1 MRVVLSFISSWVNVH
16 VVLPL
21 QTPYCSFYLE
31 MKCFPLVMGNLS
43 SMWSSITR
51 IRRMCHVK
59 SKNPKNCKAIYVV
72 QSADNSFATSLFMYV
87 HMFASVFQLC
97 LYFSFSCIIFLYCL
111 QNIFQQFIC
120 YLLVEPI
127 MLFWHAF
134 FFSSLPELLWAYGM
148 PRWRLSTFNA
158 SQWVKTIIHDSDW
171 DETICIS
178 FVYLSSYICQGVVG
192 MGLTTSVPKI
202 IAYTQR
208 ADLRHNLC
216 ASGRLVTVGIHSCCG
231 QF

>member
-21 QTPYCSFYLE
+21 QTPYCSFCQE
-31 MKCFPLVMGNLS
+31 MKCFPLVMGNELDVVQ
-43 SMWSSITR
+43 

-59 SKNPKNCKAIYVV
+59 SKNPENCKAILVV
-72 QSADNSFATSLFMYV
+72 QSADNSFVTSLFMYV
-87 HMFASVFQLC
+87 HMFASVFQPC
-97 LYFSFSCIIFLYCL
+97 LYFCFSCIVFFLYCL

-134 FFSSLPELLWAYGM
+134 FFSSLPELLWAHGM
-148 PRWRLSTFNA
+148 PRWKLSTVNA
-158 SQWVKTIIHDSDW
+158 MSRWVKTIIHDSDW

-202 IAYTQR
+202 IAYTQW
-208 ADLRHNLC
+208 ADLRHNPH
-216 ASGRLVTVGIHSCCG
+216 ASGRLVTVGIHSCRG